1 MKDRSAT
8 HKGRR
13 IPQGHPRASTEG
25 QYCKSCDGVGRCL
38 PFSQSVPATMAE
50 RTSKTSSIECIQCIS
65 YCFFSKAVDAARCIS
80 LWRIESFSAQEPAKC
95 HRLPAR
101 PLELS
106 HELSDWEHKM
116 VQDDSSCLALSSS
129 TGPQSTAFLLP
140 WRTGSA

>member
-80 LWRIESFSAQEPAKC
+80 LWRIESFSAQEPAKS
-95 HRLPAR
+95 HRWPAL

-106 HELSDWEHKM
+106 HELCDLEHKT
-116 VQDDSSCLALSSS
+116 VQDDSSLALSSS

>member
-106 HELSDWEHKM
+106 HELYDLEHKT
-116 VQDDSSCLALSSS
+116 VQDDSSLALSS
-129 TGPQSTAFLLP
+129 TAPQSTAFLLP
-140 WRTGSA
+140 SRTGSA